1 MNKRRFMK
9 KNEGYSLVEMII
21 VIAIIAVMSGAAMV
35 TIAIIHNAKAKEAA
49 STFEDVLAETQSNAK
64 GKMCVIDDGI
74 GMNRADALLC
84 FSRHATKYYV
94 QEGYY
99 KGNGAS
105 LTDKNSYDFVNTK
118 DLRSGKP
125 VSFSAYV
132 AVKYKANGATDESDI
147 GLLDSESAGNQP
159 VYIIYDRQGMCI
171 NGSGE
176 FNFYRNSKNTLLSTV
191 VLNKNGSHTSN

>member
-1 MNKRRFMK
+1 MNKRRFVK

-49 STFEDVLAETQSNAK
+49 STFEDVLSETQSNAK
-64 GKMCVIDDGI
+64 GKMCVIDGTQYPDYRFAVAVFKSG
-74 GMNRADALLC
+74 
-84 FSRHATKYYV
+84 SKYYV

-147 GLLDSESAGNQP
+147 GRLDSESAGNQP

-176 FNFYRNSKNTLLSTV
+176 FNFYRNSKDTLLSTV

>member
-64 GKMCVIDDGI
+64 GKMCVIDGTQYPDYRFAVAVFKKG
-74 GMNRADALLC
+74 
-84 FSRHATKYYV
+84 SKYYV

-99 KGNGAS
+99 KGNGAAF
-105 LTDKNSYDFVNTK
+105 DNKNSYDFEHTK
-118 DLRSGKP
+118 DLRNGKAI
-125 VSFSAYV
+125 SFSAYV
-132 AVKYKANGATDESDI
+132 SVKYKASGETDERQI
-147 GLLDSESAGNQP
+147 GLLDSEGSGGAP
-159 VYIIYDRQGMCI
+159 VYIVYDRQGMCVY
-171 NGSGE
+171 GSGE
-176 FNFYRNSKNTLLSTV
+176 LSFYRNSKDTLLSTV

>member
-21 VIAIIAVMSGAAMV
+21 VIAIIAVMTGAAMV

-64 GKMCVIDDGI
+64 GKMCVIDGTQYPDYRFAVAVFKNG
-74 GMNRADALLC
+74 
-84 FSRHATKYYV
+84 SKYYV